1 MASRPTG
8 KQQPPD
14 TTPDANLIADNYN
27 AITGGLK
34 NTITPN
40 VGSTV
45 KTGGQ
50 GTVGSNAATNPDLTM
65 VFGSKLGKLSQKL
78 DEDIAKYAMPLSQKD
93 KEAAK
98 QGQPKRNIIEKG
110 LFGLLNY
117 GVLKPLQTIDVG
129 RRVVLSTVKET
140 ADIFGGGDASFK
152 DLGSQ
157 IKDVNLSSK
166 KLFNIDTGHKWLD
179 SALGFTVDVLADPT
193 TYLTLGT
200 GTAAKIAL
208 QQTTKTIARE
218 LGEKAAVELTEKFIR
233 EAAEDLATKT
243 VKQATEA
250 AAKKVATQLGKGATA
265 KEIRV
270 ASRAIA
276 AEAGK
281 IAVEDGVEGAAKKAA
296 QAAARYSAV
305 GPRRTLG
312 AGGREARAIALRDAR
327 QQALLEVERATA
339 GGFKTQAR
347 VAQRFA
353 DSLSD
358 ATIEQL
364 AKRGASA
371 ITSDLAKEMGLY
383 GGLKWGAFGART
395 GLTTSVGKT
404 APLIRGAGK
413 VGTAIR
419 QSGIPVGVPL
429 TGIKGR
435 IPGVANIAIP
445 KGGGKTLADLFTPR
459 GATELVFDART
470 GLRKGTLDTAQT
482 MKALD
487 VIAADNTLKAYR
499 SAITKTIKVAAAN
512 TAKAEYKPFRF
523 TVHELLAPAVNLDGT
538 VDEITKQA
546 GREVAVSPKEIE
558 FAKAVREFG
567 TETAD
572 AMYAVAGAAAPDA
585 AKTITLPD
593 GTVAEVTARNWFPE
607 VLTNKAVR
615 FLNSGTPEAK
625 AVLRAMG
632 LEMAPLPGHN
642 FGNQLVSGVK
652 FFGKNLEVD
661 DINGGIKALNEVARK
676 GGFKGDFFDTDVTGA
691 VLKYGKKFADDY
703 SIARLVAK
711 GTYDIRQGKRAALG
725 SIDPFSSRDILDQV
739 TKGTLKELKDSNA
752 VAPWAIEDLEDGA
765 TALTAARNRATTAP
779 LKDWEKDNLTQAIDE
794 VDTILKALEKGIR
807 NKDDIA
813 TTWAT
818 LGLDL
823 QNQYITLFARPKKQ
837 VVKFLEDLDTTQ
849 LKTMVNLMDDAFVS
863 LDMAIAP
870 DAIARADIASIYKN
884 INKLRQTK
892 NAGPA
897 LQLWKD
903 LTQTSKTWYTATPGF
918 HLRNW
923 LSNYFQML
931 AGGGDVTYLR
941 EGRNISN
948 KWNEF
953 LKEQIEITREDGAI
967 DVWLSRPPEEWIQRF
982 FEVKNIPKNQ
992 RAAAEEAL
1000 MSVGASGFGDIE
1012 EVFSAVAN
1020 RVGATGREVTG
1031 TGVGARVSSA
1041 VGEVPRLSRKVGNKV
1056 ENQARFMFTYDG
1068 IRQGLNADESVART
1082 SKFLIDYSDT
1092 NAIDDVLKQIIP
1104 FWMFMSRNL
1113 PTQLM
1118 NMYTSPGLYQKYN
1131 AFRRNFTDA
1140 NGKNDM
1146 LPSYLSGSA
1155 GLPSYLSKSG
1165 ATYLADI
1172 PGIGGVFAKPDF
1184 GFPGSGSPSPL
1195 QEGITDPNSLVNAL
1209 NPILK
1214 GLIEQGTGRD
1224 LYTGVPMGGKER
1236 VQSGIEN
1243 LFPIVSTAARYL
1255 NPLVAGTDIPGISSI
1270 PGVYQSET
1278 AGGYQKD
1285 TPDNIKKLQ
1294 TLLSLLGIPGGIVS
1308 GNEVNAKRYEIIN
1321 ALKEYQKK

>member
-1 MASRPTG
+1 MAPKPITVPP
-8 KQQPPD
+8 PPD
-14 TTPDANLIADNYN
+14 DYN
-27 AITGGLK
+27 AEIDAIINETKKIKGNTSTGGK
-34 NTITPN
+34 TNTKTNSPDITP
-40 VGSTV
+40 S
-45 KTGGQ
+45 
-50 GTVGSNAATNPDLTM
+50 
-65 VFGSKLGKLSQKL
+65 FSKDIRPLSQKL
-78 DEDIAKYAMPLSQKD
+78 DQDIAKYAMPLSSKD
-93 KEAAK
+93 KNAGE
-98 QGQPKRNIIEKG
+98 QGKPKHG
-110 LFGLLNY
+110 LAFNLGMGLLNF
-117 GVLKPLQTIDVG
+117 GVLKPLQTIDIG
-129 RRVVLSTVKET
+129 RRVILSTARET

-152 DLGSQ
+152 DFGSQ
-157 IKDVNLSSK
+157 IADVNLSSK
-166 KLFNIDTGHKWLD
+166 KLFNIDTGNKWLD

-200 GTAAKIAL
+200 GTAAKVAL

-218 LGEKAAVELTEKFIR
+218 IGEKGATELTEKFIR
-233 EAAEDLATKT
+233 EAAQDLATKT

-250 AAKKVATQLGKGATA
+250 AAKKVTTQLGKGATT

-281 IAVEDGVEGAAKKAA
+281 IAVEEGVEGAAKKAA
-296 QAAARYSAV
+296 KAAARYSAV

-312 AGGREARAIALRDAR
+312 AGGREARAIALRDAK

-358 ATIEQL
+358 ATIAKL
-364 AKRGASA
+364 ATKGASG
-371 ITSDLAKEMGLY
+371 ITKDLAKEMGLY
-383 GGLKWGAFGART
+383 GGLKFGAFGART
-395 GLTTSVGKT
+395 GLTTSFRGS
-404 APLIRGAGK
+404 APLVRGLGK
-413 VGTAIR
+413 AGTAIR

-435 IPGVANIAIP
+435 IPGVANMAIP
-445 KGGGKTLADLFTPR
+445 YGGGRTLADLFTPR

-482 MKALD
+482 IKALD
-487 VIAADNTLKAYR
+487 VIAADTTLKGYR
-499 SAITKTIKVAAAN
+499 SAITNTIKVAAAN
-512 TAKAEYKPFRF
+512 TTKKEYSPFRF
-523 TVHELLAPAVNLDGT
+523 TVHELLTPAVNLDGT

-546 GREVAVSPKEIE
+546 GRELEVSLKEIE
-558 FAKAVREFG
+558 FAKAVRQFG
-567 TETAD
+567 NETAD
-572 AMYAVAGAAAPDA
+572 SMMAVAGATAVDA
-585 AKTITLPD
+585 ARKVTLPD

-652 FFGKNLEVD
+652 FFGKNLEIP
-661 DINGGIKALNEVARK
+661 DINGGIKALNKVARD

-691 VLKYGKKFADDY
+691 ILKYGKKFADDY
-703 SIARLVAK
+703 AIARLVAK
-711 GTYDIRQGKRAALG
+711 GTYDIRQGKRAVLTTL
-725 SIDPFSSRDILDQV
+725 DEFSSRDILDQV
-739 TKGTLKELKDSNA
+739 KQGTLKELKDSNE
-752 VAPWAIEDLEDGA
+752 VAPWAMEDLEDG
-765 TALTAARNRATTAP
+765 TAALNAARTRATEAP
-779 LKDWEKDNLTQAIDE
+779 LKDWEKDNLNQAIDE
-794 VDTILKALEKGIR
+794 VDTILKSLERGIR

-818 LGLDL
+818 LAIDL

-837 VVKFLEDLDTTQ
+837 VVKFLEDLDTEQ
-849 LKTMVNLMDDAFVS
+849 LKTMVNLMDDAFVR
-863 LDMAIAP
+863 LDMTVVP
-870 DAIARADIASIYKN
+870 DAIARADIAGIYKN
-884 INKLRQTK
+884 INKLREAK

-903 LTQTSKTWYTATPGF
+903 LTQTTKTWYTSTPGF

-931 AGGGDVTYLR
+931 AGGGDVTFLR
-941 EGRNISN
+941 EGNSIVK

-953 LKEQIEITREDGAI
+953 LKEQVEITRADGGI
-967 DVWLSRPPEEWIQRF
+967 DVWLSKPPEEWIQRF

-992 RAAAEEAL
+992 RAAAEEAF
-1000 MSVGASGFGDIE
+1000 MNTGAAGFGDLE

-1020 RVGATGREVTG
+1020 RVGVSGREVSG
-1031 TGVGARVSSA
+1031 TGLGAKVSEA
-1041 VGEVPRLSRKVGNKV
+1041 VGSIPKLSRKVGNKV

-1068 IRQGLNADESVART
+1068 IRQGLSAEESAART
-1082 SKFLIDYSDT
+1082 GKFLIDYADT
-1092 NAIDDVLKQIIP
+1092 NAIDDVLKQIVP

-1118 NMYTSPGLYQKYN
+1118 NMYTNPGIYQKYN

-1155 GLPSYLSKSG
+1155 GLPSYLNKAG
-1165 ATYLADI
+1165 ATYLGNT
-1172 PGIGGVFAKPDF
+1172 PLGGVFTKFDF
-1184 GFPGSGSPSPL
+1184 AFPGAGSPSPL
-1195 QEGITDPNSLVNAL
+1195 QEGITDPASLINAL

-1214 GLIEQGTGRD
+1214 GFIEQGTGRD

-1236 VQSGIEN
+1236 VQSAIEN
-1243 LFPIVSTAARYL
+1243 LFPIVSTGSRYL

-1278 AGGYQKD
+1278 AGGNQKD

-1294 TLLSLLGIPGGIVS
+1294 ALLSLLGIPGGIAS
-1308 GNEVNAKRYEIIN
+1308 GNETNAKRYEIIN
-1321 ALKEYQKK
+1321 ALKSYLNK

>member
-1 MASRPTG
+1 MAPKPIGS
-8 KQQPPD
+8 QPPPVD
-14 TTPDANLIADNYN
+14 WNTEVNTYVGNTGGGKIGGSTGGKTTTTPS
-27 AITGGLK
+27 
-34 NTITPN
+34 ITPGIEPTFN
-40 VGSTV
+40 
-45 KTGGQ
+45 KDIR
-50 GTVGSNAATNPDLTM
+50 P
-65 VFGSKLGKLSQKL
+65 LSQKL
-78 DEDIAKYAMPLSQKD
+78 DQDIAKYSGPLTEAD
-93 KEAAK
+93 KAAGLK
-98 QGQPKRNIIEKG
+98 GQPKRNIIEKG

-129 RRVVLSTVKET
+129 RRVILSTARET

-166 KLFNIDTGHKWLD
+166 KLFNIDTGNKWLD

-218 LGEKAAVELTEKFIR
+218 VGEKTATELTEKFIR

-312 AGGREARAIALRDAR
+312 AGGREARAIALRDAK

-339 GGFKTQAR
+339 NGFKTQAR

-371 ITSDLAKEMGLY
+371 ITPELAKEMGLY

-395 GLTTSVGKT
+395 GLTTSLPGTAGLVSKLGKT
-404 APLIRGAGK
+404 GAKIRL
-413 VGTAIR
+413 GTANL
-419 QSGIPVGVPL
+419 P
-429 TGIKGR
+429 
-435 IPGVANIAIP
+435 IP
-445 KGGGKTLADLFTPR
+445 KAGGVTVADLFTPR

-470 GLRKGTLDTAQT
+470 GLRKGTLDTANT

-487 VIAADNTLKAYR
+487 VIGADNALKAYR

-558 FAKAVREFG
+558 FAKAIRQFG
-567 TETAD
+567 NETAD
-572 AMYAVAGAAAPDA
+572 AIGSVAGAKAIDA
-585 AKTITLPD
+585 AKKVTLPD
-593 GTVAEVTARNWFPE
+593 GTVVDVTARNWFPE

-632 LEMAPLPGHN
+632 LEVAPLPGHN
-642 FGNQLVSGVK
+642 FGNELVSGVK
-652 FFGKNLEVD
+652 FFGKNLEAA

-691 VLKYGKKFADDY
+691 VIKYGKKFADDY
-703 SIARLVAK
+703 AIARLVAK
-711 GTYDIRQGKRAALG
+711 GTNDIRQGKRAALA
-725 SIDPFSSRDILDQV
+725 SVDPFTGRDILGEV
-739 TKGTLKELKDSNA
+739 REGTLKELEDAN
-752 VAPWAIEDLEDGA
+752 VLQPWAMEDLLDGQSA
-765 TALTAARNRATTAP
+765 LIAAQKRAETAG
-779 LKDWEKDNLTQAIDE
+779 LKDWEKENINQAIAE
-794 VDTILKALEKGIR
+794 VNKILGTFAGAITR
-807 NKDDIA
+807 KDDLA
-813 TTWAT
+813 KVWAT
-818 LGLDL
+818 LPLDL
-823 QNQYITLFARPKKQ
+823 QNQYITLFARPKQQ
-837 VVKFLEDLDTTQ
+837 VIKFLEDLNPSQ

-870 DAIARADIASIYKN
+870 DAIARADIANIYKN
-884 INKLRQTK
+884 INKLRETK

-903 LTQTSKTWYTATPGF
+903 LTQTSKTWYTSTPGF

-923 LSNYFQML
+923 LSNFFQML

-953 LKEQIEITREDGAI
+953 LKEQIDMTVSGAEPAT
-967 DVWLSRPPEEWIQRF
+967 WLSRPPEEWIQRF
-982 FEVKNIPKNQ
+982 FEDKKIPLNQ

-1020 RVGATGREVTG
+1020 RIGATGREVTG

-1041 VGEVPRLSRKVGNKV
+1041 VGEVPRLSRKLGNKV

-1092 NAIDDVLKQIIP
+1092 NAVDDVLKQIIP

-1131 AFRRNFTDA
+1131 AYRRNFTDA
-1140 NGKNDM
+1140 NGRSDM
-1146 LPSYLSGSA
+1146 LPYYLAGSSGV
-1155 GLPSYLSKSG
+1155 PSYLSKSG

-1172 PGIGGVFAKPDF
+1172 PGVGGVFTKFDF
-1184 GFPGSGSPSPL
+1184 GFPGAGSPSPL
-1195 QEGITDPNSLVNAL
+1195 QEGITDPNSLLNAL

-1214 GLIEQGTGRD
+1214 GLVEQGTGRD
-1224 LYTGVPMGGKER
+1224 LYTGVEMGGKER

-1255 NPLVAGTDIPGISSI
+1255 NPLVAGTDIPIISDI

-1278 AGGYQKD
+1278 SGGNTKD
-1285 TPDNIKKLQ
+1285 TPDDIKKLQ
-1294 TLLSLLGIPGGIVS
+1294 TLLSLLGIPGGIIS
-1308 GNEVNAKRYEIIN
+1308 GNEVNAKRYELIN

>member
-1 MASRPTG
+1 MAPRRIG
-8 KQQPPD
+8 NQQPPD

-27 AITGGLK
+27 ATTGGLK
-34 NTITPN
+34 NTISPS
-40 VGSTV
+40 VGSTGG
-45 KTGGQ
+45 KTTTTPSITPGIE
-50 GTVGSNAATNPDLTM
+50 TTFNKDIRP
-65 VFGSKLGKLSQKL
+65 LSQKL
-78 DEDIAKYAMPLSQKD
+78 DQDIAKYSGPLTEAD
-93 KEAAK
+93 KAAGLK
-98 QGQPKRNIIEKG
+98 GQPKRNIIEKG

-129 RRVVLSTVKET
+129 RRVILSTARET

-166 KLFNIDTGHKWLD
+166 KLFNIDTGNKWLD

-218 LGEKAAVELTEKFIR
+218 VGEKTATELTEKFIR

-312 AGGREARAIALRDAR
+312 AGGREARAIALRDAK

-339 GGFKTQAR
+339 NGFKTQAR

-358 ATIEQL
+358 ATIAKL
-364 AKRGASA
+364 ATKGASG
-371 ITSDLAKEMGLY
+371 ITKELAKEMGLY
-383 GGLKWGAFGART
+383 GGLKFGAFGART
-395 GLTTSVGKT
+395 GLTTSFRGT
-404 APLIRGAGK
+404 APLVRGLGK
-413 VGTAIR
+413 AGTAIR
-419 QSGIPVGVPL
+419 QSGIPVGVPR

-445 KGGGKTLADLFTPR
+445 KGGGRTLADLFTPR

-558 FAKAVREFG
+558 FAKAIRQFG
-567 TETAD
+567 NETAD
-572 AMYAVAGAAAPDA
+572 AIGSVAGAKAIDA
-585 AKTITLPD
+585 AKKVTLPD
-593 GTVAEVTARNWFPE
+593 GTVVDVTARNWFPE

-632 LEMAPLPGHN
+632 LEVAPLPGHN
-642 FGNQLVSGVK
+642 FGNELVSGVK
-652 FFGKNLEVD
+652 FFGKNLEAA

-691 VLKYGKKFADDY
+691 VIKYGKKFADDY
-703 SIARLVAK
+703 AIARLVAK
-711 GTYDIRQGKRAALG
+711 GTNDIRQGKRAALA
-725 SIDPFSSRDILDQV
+725 SVDPFTGRDILSEV
-739 TKGTLKELKDSNA
+739 REGTLKELEDAN
-752 VAPWAIEDLEDGA
+752 VLQPWAMEDLLDGQSA
-765 TALTAARNRATTAP
+765 LIAAQKRAETAG
-779 LKDWEKDNLTQAIDE
+779 LKDWEKENINQAIAE
-794 VDTILKALEKGIR
+794 VNKILGTFAGAITR
-807 NKDDIA
+807 KDDLA
-813 TTWAT
+813 KVWAT
-818 LGLDL
+818 LPLDL
-823 QNQYITLFARPKKQ
+823 QNQYITLFARPKQQ
-837 VVKFLEDLDTTQ
+837 VIKFLEDLNPSQ

-870 DAIARADIASIYKN
+870 DAIARADIANIYKN
-884 INKLRQTK
+884 INKLRETK

-903 LTQTSKTWYTATPGF
+903 LTQTSKTWYTSTPGF

-923 LSNYFQML
+923 LSNFFQML

-953 LKEQIEITREDGAI
+953 LKEQIDMTVSGAEPAT
-967 DVWLSRPPEEWIQRF
+967 WLSRPPEEWIQRF
-982 FEVKNIPKNQ
+982 FEDKKIPLNQ

-1020 RVGATGREVTG
+1020 RIGATGREVTG

-1041 VGEVPRLSRKVGNKV
+1041 VGEVPRLSRKLGNKV

-1092 NAIDDVLKQIIP
+1092 NAVDDVLKQIIP

-1131 AFRRNFTDA
+1131 AYRRNFTDA
-1140 NGKNDM
+1140 NGRSDM
-1146 LPSYLSGSA
+1146 LPYYLAGSSGV
-1155 GLPSYLSKSG
+1155 PSYLSKSG

-1172 PGIGGVFAKPDF
+1172 PGVGGVFTKFDF
-1184 GFPGSGSPSPL
+1184 GFPGAGSPSPL
-1195 QEGITDPNSLVNAL
+1195 QEGITDPNSLLNAL

-1214 GLIEQGTGRD
+1214 GLVEQGTGRD
-1224 LYTGVPMGGKER
+1224 LYTGVEMGGKER

-1255 NPLVAGTDIPGISSI
+1255 NPLVAGTDIPIISDI

-1278 AGGYQKD
+1278 SGGNTKD
-1285 TPDNIKKLQ
+1285 TPDDIKKLQ
-1294 TLLSLLGIPGGIVS
+1294 TLLSLLGIPGGIIS
-1308 GNEVNAKRYEIIN
+1308 GNEVNAKRYELIN